1 MTHSLKLNDKV
12 TIKDW
17 PGKTWRVVYL
27 NSLRYGEKYDLKEA
41 GLDEDDSGIQ
51 VEWISRDLLEPFV
64 PPLVLEVGDIIIA
77 ESEVFAVY
85 SSLGGERVLVDAI
98 HWDEDLAEIDRRGSY
113 YIPEDLDLSDAR
125 VIGKLTI

>member
-27 NSLRYGEKYDLKEA
+27 NSLRYGEKYDLKEV
-41 GLDEDDSGIQ
+41 GPDEDDSGIQ

-64 PPLVLEVGDIIIA
+64 PPLVLEVGDIVIA
-77 ESEVFAVY
+77 ESVVFAVY
-85 SSLGGERVLVDAI
+85 SLGGERVLVDAI
-98 HWDEDLAEIDRRGSY
+98 HWDEDLAEIQSLGLY
-113 YIPEDLDLSDAR
+113 YVPEGLDLSDAR